1 MVGSRGPCWRLVGSL
16 SLFWQWVFTFTF
28 QRLAGGWAVCLW
40 AVLNCDRESL
50 PFSAWMVV
58 GCVFAGIAGVCTV
71 VALVCYCL
79 KKKGKPG
86 RVVHPSH
93 YCHHHP
99 HTDPSVV
106 YTGKNRSHRPLDLK
120 LQVLVT
126 GQITFLCPRLFSK
139 YSKTVWR
146 HTYHCQRICF
156 SWNRRAE
163 FRFNEYIYFSCGLV
177 LISFCKY
184 ARYKRSSFFPWSSLT
199 SPYALSIISK
209 IPF

>member
-1 MVGSRGPCWRLVGSL
+1 MCFWAVFLYSDSEYLPFSAWLLVRCVFGGSPSFSQEV
-16 SLFWQWVFTFTF
+16 FTF
-28 QRLAGGWAVCLW
+28 QRLAGGWAVCLR
-40 AVLNCDRESL
+40 AVLNCNRESL

-106 YTGKNRSHRPLDLK
+106 YTGKNRSHQPLDLK

-139 YSKTVWR
+139 YSKTV
-146 HTYHCQRICF
+146 
-156 SWNRRAE
+156 
-163 FRFNEYIYFSCGLV
+163 
-177 LISFCKY
+177 
-184 ARYKRSSFFPWSSLT
+184 
-199 SPYALSIISK
+199 
-209 IPF
+209 